1 MRHTALVAALLALAA
16 GGTHA
21 APKKDFRRKPVAPE
35 TTAEVLRG
43 GTVLIRLPG
52 VEGNG
57 NPIRYDISS
66 GPSHGKLSGLTQPDA
81 NRQGPGF
88 VTYKHGDDERSTID
102 RFEYRVYAPISR
114 LRSSPGTVII
124 RIADL
129 PPRLGAE
136 ASMKFSAIAGE
147 SEKQAL
153 SITNI
158 GGGTLRG
165 QVRARPPFY
174 VDGPDTFE
182 LGRKKRTDI
191 VLRYSPTEPG
201 LSAPQKIRPAFDD
214 PSTSIALRGEASPPF
229 AVKTTADKLELKA
242 DDSRALAVELVGLS
256 GRPQEIAVEA
266 TPPDIVEKIPSA
278 VLGPDESRQIRLIIP
293 SARKGERVDF
303 SVTFATGAHSV
314 TQHFTA
320 PAVPARI
327 ELPAVVDFGNRHEA
341 ELTVRNSGG
350 VEGWFTLQLPTAL
363 KSLEGAAS
371 FGVPPDG
378 EKTVRLRLETRSDEP
393 PPAEL
398 LVKTGAGEPE
408 RVAVHT
414 SLPLPT
420 PTPTA
425 SASPSPT
432 PPPSPPTLP
441 GRLNDNVQLV
451 RSDGAWRLQWQ
462 IPENYT
468 AVRAERMDAGSSVW
482 RHHSGPTAAGG
493 LWAWLGSLPGRIIG
507 FFAPLESRNLDNI
520 RPDAVPGSKPW
531 QGVGLSESDAKADA
545 RWRLTAKT
553 DGSTVAAPITDEFLL
568 DVQADNLRACVP
580 PPPKPQATTSAV
592 SSTPSGTPKTETTD
606 IPPETELLS
615 AQQEVANHS
624 SKLLL
629 AIPYDPAITRYRLE
643 RTQRVVTRN
652 PANGLPGRPKI
663 EVIPHEGRVTILSHG
678 KATQGDRELGVVV
691 ASIEGLQPG
700 TLTRWRLVPVA
711 GDRDCPPTKVFE
723 VETLPPW
730 RFPWASLWFWVPFA
744 LLGVI
749 AWLRWKSRRPPS

>member
-1 MRHTALVAALLALAA
+1 MLALSAA
-16 GGTHA
+16 GTHA

-88 VTYKHGDDERSTID
+88 VTYKHGDDEKSTID

-136 ASMKFSAIAGE
+136 TSLKFSAIVGE

-165 QVRARPPFY
+165 QVRVRPPFY

-182 LGRKKRTDI
+182 LGRKKNTDI

-214 PSTSIALRGEASPPF
+214 PPASIALRGEASAPF

-242 DDSRALAVELVGLS
+242 DDSRSLVVELVGLS
-256 GRPQEIAVEA
+256 GRPQQIAAEA
-266 TPPDIVEKIPSA
+266 TPPDIVEKIPPS
-278 VLGPDESRQIRLIIP
+278 VLGPGETSQIRLRIP
-293 SARKGERVDF
+293 PERKGERVDF
-303 SVTFATGAHSV
+303 SVTFATSAHSV

-327 ELPAVVDFGNRHEA
+327 ELPATVDFGNRREA

-350 VEGWFTLQLPTAL
+350 VEGWFTLQLPIAL

-425 SASPSPT
+425 SVPPSPT
-432 PPPSPPTLP
+432 PPPPPPTLP
-441 GRLNDNVQLV
+441 GRLNDNVRLV

-462 IPENYT
+462 IPEHWT
-468 AVRAERMDAGSSVW
+468 AVRTECMDAGSPVW
-482 RHHSGPTAAGG
+482 RHHSGPTASEGW
-493 LWAWLGSLPGRIIG
+493 WAWVGSLPGRVIG
-507 FFAPLESRNLDNI
+507 FFAPLKRKNLDEI
-520 RPDAVPGSKPW
+520 RPDAVQGAQPW
-531 QGVGLSESDAKADA
+531 QSVDLSEADAKAGA
-545 RWRLTAKT
+545 RWRLTGKAA
-553 DGSTVAAPITDEFLL
+553 GSDAAAPITDEFLL
-568 DVQADNLRACVP
+568 DAQADNLRACVP
-580 PPPKPQATTSAV
+580 PQPEPQAATSAA
-592 SSTPSGTPKTETTD
+592 SPTSSGTPKTETTD
-606 IPPETELLS
+606 IPPETKLIS
-615 AQQEVANHS
+615 AQQEAAKRS

-629 AIPYDPAITRYRLE
+629 AIPFDPAITRYRLE

-663 EVIPHEGRVTILSHG
+663 EVIPHDGRVTILAQG
-678 KATQGDRELGVVV
+678 KTTQGDRELSVIV

-700 TLTRWRLVPVA
+700 TQTTWRLVPIA
-711 GDRDCPPTKVFE
+711 DDKERPPTVEFK

-730 RFPWASLWFWVPFA
+730 RFPWAALWFWGPFA
-744 LLGVI
+744 LLATI
-749 AWLRWKSRRPPS
+749 IWLRWKRRRLPA